1 MSKRSSDSSSPF
13 GSSIKPEQHDGSEA
27 GQDPMKTDKEVWDV
41 GDGILGT
48 RGDNSSPPETTT
60 ERVPRTS
67 EIGRTGRR
75 E

>member
-1 MSKRSSDSSSPF
+1 MSERSSDNSSPF

-41 GDGILGT
+41 GDGLVGT
-48 RGDNSSPPETTT
+48 RGDNSAGPEATT
-60 ERVPRTS
+60 EHVPKMS
-67 EIGRTGRR
+67 EVGRTGRR